1 MEEDIYK
8 DAKSAVEATEKAK
21 RYNDDRTALE
31 ILNDLL
37 LKSRMLGADNVRI
50 NDEFKEEVRR
60 KLIEDINDKSESG
73 IERLN
78 RIIRKQVIFGDIEK
92 DVDDDN
98 KTDIRNKLIEEINEE
113 IRKRFIDERG

>member
-50 NDEFKEEVRR
+50 NDEFKEESGFDFARIDDILLKAKYSGRDIETDDYNIVRDYYVAV
-60 KLIEDINDKSESG
+60 KNKADKSRSMPK
-73 IERLN
+73 RLLW
-78 RIIRKQVIFGDIEK
+78 RLIYVI
-92 DVDDDN
+92 
-98 KTDIRNKLIEEINEE
+98 
-113 IRKRFIDERG
+113 